1 VKDQIHYIAAAPFE
15 AACRIPLLPAA
26 HPSHALHGHSYS
38 ARVRT
43 RTGALP
49 GAFSGGECDAL
60 ASALQRAV
68 APLDYADLNRHLDN
82 PTDENLARWL
92 LGRLAD
98 GRFAGSGGV
107 IDTVGIQ
114 STANEGVDL
123 DARDHAHIWRR
134 FRFEAAHRLPNVPAG
149 HQCGRMHGHGFEV
162 ILHADQD
169 LDGSDMGI
177 DLDHLASCWEPLQQQ
192 LHYACMND
200 IPGLENPTSE
210 MLARWIWRQL
220 KPVVAELS
228 WVTVYETATAGCH
241 YDGEHFRI
249 WKDLRFESALRLSRG
264 PASDIRRRLHG
275 HSYLLRLHLSAPLDE
290 VMGWTVDYGEVKA
303 LFTPLYKELD
313 HHRLDELDG
322 LADPGVARLVYWLQ
336 QRCVGLLP
344 QMDRIDLLQTPG
356 CGALLSWGGRGP
368 ALPL

>member
-1 VKDQIHYIAAAPFE
+1 MSSRSELYYVAAAGFD
-15 AACRIPLLPAA
+15 AACRIPSLPVG
-26 HPSHALHGHSYS
+26 HRSHGLHGHSFT
-38 ARVRT
+38 ARVRA
-43 RTGALP
+43 RQSGA
-49 GAFSGGECDAL
+49 GDVDAL
-60 ASALQRAV
+60 SAALRQVV
-68 APLDYADLNRHLDN
+68 APLDYTDLNRVIEA

-92 LGRLAD
+92 LSRLGD
-98 GRFAGSGGV
+98 GRFGDVVGR

-123 DARDHAHIWRR
+123 GADDHAHIWRR
-134 FRFEAAHRLPNVPAG
+134 FRFEAAHRLPNVPPG

-169 LDGSDMGI
+169 LGGHDMGV
-177 DLDHLASCWEPLQQQ
+177 DLDHLAACWEPLQRQ

-210 MLARWIWRQL
+210 MLARWIWRRL
-220 KPVVAELS
+220 KPELAELS

-249 WKDLRFESALRLSRG
+249 WKDLRFESALRLTQVQEG
-264 PASDIRRRLHG
+264 DPRRRLHG

-303 LFTPLYKELD
+303 LFTPLYRELD
-313 HHRLDELDG
+313 HHRLDELDD
-322 LADPGVARLVYWLQ
+322 LAEADVASLVVWLQ
-336 QRCVGLLP
+336 QRCVALLP

-356 CGALLSWGGRGP
+356 CGALLSWGGHGP